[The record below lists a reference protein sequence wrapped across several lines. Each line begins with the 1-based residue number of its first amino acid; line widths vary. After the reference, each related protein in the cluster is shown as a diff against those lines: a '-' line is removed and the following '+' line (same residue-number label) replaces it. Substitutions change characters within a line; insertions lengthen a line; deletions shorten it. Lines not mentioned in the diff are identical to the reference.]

1 MNGSPDFF
9 VGWVAGPPR
18 ALRRFRTLVAGGVL
32 AGTVAL
38 GIGLGFAADD
48 PAGAGFSLGAS
59 PFPALVLEDR
69 LTGTLTVEPYPA
81 LHLPPVPRLP
91 RGRALLLA
99 GEGKVGVGDVAAMAG
114 QEVALG
120 GFALRRGDIEMLATG
135 DAPELVG
142 PGAAL
147 PVERLGRW
155 RITGEICVGKC
166 ASGGMRPGV
175 GIAHRACATLCLSG
189 DIPAIFV
196 ATAPVAGSPY
206 LLLADAEGRA
216 NFGAFRGLIGQRV
229 RLEVEV
235 LRQGAMLIF
244 LADPVSAVVP

>member
-1 MNGSPDFF
+1 MSGSPDFF
-9 VGWVAGPPR
+9 VGWAAAPPR
-18 ALRRFRTLVAGGVL
+18 ALRRFLVLVAGGAL
-32 AGTVAL
+32 GGAVAL

-48 PAGAGFSLGAS
+48 PAGAGFGLGAS
-59 PFPALVLEDR
+59 PVPALVFEDR
-69 LTGTLTVEPYPA
+69 LTGTLTVEPYPV
-81 LHLPPVPRLP
+81 LHLPPAPGLP

-99 GEGKVGVGDVAAMAG
+99 GDGKVGVGDVAAMAG
-114 QEVALG
+114 QAVSMG
-120 GFALRRGDIEMLATG
+120 GLALRRGDIEMLATG
-135 DAPELVG
+135 EAPEVVG
-142 PGAAL
+142 PGMA
-147 PVERLGRW
+147 PTVERLGRW
-155 RITGEICVGKC
+155 RITGEVCDGKC

-229 RLEVEV
+229 RLEGEV

-244 LADPVSAVVP
+244 RADPASAVMP